1 MTRNKLIT
9 FCYLFIVG
17 IGLAMAFPVGP
28 EALGPLWT
36 ATAALGLL
44 TVAGF
49 MAAHRLRKPVA
60 DELAAYGVSEP
71 INRWQVG
78 LWILVILT
86 ALTFGYVR
94 YIAMIQSPDQANQE
108 VRLRLVGRLEAL
120 QPVPDADGR
129 PSMDADGRWMFTQYN
144 LDQESQEIVIPAGTP
159 ARWETLI
166 EQPFTHLDRVELVG
180 APAGTAQIGVYQPEN
195 TVGLFARRG
204 RNVVPSGVLGR
215 LPGDPWVY
223 SFKTVLSITPDYIQY
238 QPGGPYLPVDRQTI
252 RLTVDPATPEYERYA
267 RSDAYGYDV
276 ALTGELQAAAHA
288 ATCSASWSAAAPR
301 KP

>member
-9 FCYLFIVG
+9 FSYLFIVG

-36 ATAALGLL
+36 VTAALGLL

-78 LWILVILT
+78 LWILMILT
-86 ALTFGYVR
+86 SLTFGYVR
-94 YIAMIQSPDQANQE
+94 YIAMIQSPDQLVGTLTVANGSGEFSPGKAISQTSFLKIKTLAPVDQE

-159 ARWETLI
+159 ARW
-166 EQPFTHLDRVELVG
+166 
-180 APAGTAQIGVYQPEN
+180 
-195 TVGLFARRG
+195 
-204 RNVVPSGVLGR
+204 
-215 LPGDPWVY
+215 
-223 SFKTVLSITPDYIQY
+223 
-238 QPGGPYLPVDRQTI
+238 VDS
-252 RLTVDPATPEYERYA
+252 ATM
-267 RSDAYGYDV
+267 
-276 ALTGELQAAAHA
+276 
-288 ATCSASWSAAAPR
+288 
-301 KP
+301 

>member
-28 EALGPLWT
+28 EALGPLWSVT
-36 ATAALGLL
+36 AILGLL

-78 LWILVILT
+78 LWILMILT
-86 ALTFGYVR
+86 ALSFGYVR
-94 YIAMIQSPDQANQE
+94 YVAMIQSPDQLVGTLTVADGAGQFSPGKAISQTSFLKIKTLAPVDQE
-108 VRLRLVGRLEAL
+108 IRLRLVGRLEAL

-144 LDQESQEIVIPAGTP
+144 LEQEI
-159 ARWETLI
+159 
-166 EQPFTHLDRVELVG
+166 
-180 APAGTAQIGVYQPEN
+180 
-195 TVGLFARRG
+195 G
-204 RNVVPSGVLGR
+204 R
-215 LPGDPWVY
+215 
-223 SFKTVLSITPDYIQY
+223 
-238 QPGGPYLPVDRQTI
+238 
-252 RLTVDPATPEYERYA
+252 
-267 RSDAYGYDV
+267 
-276 ALTGELQAAAHA
+276 AHV
-288 ATCSASWSAAAPR
+288 
-301 KP
+301 